1 MVQLVHSLHERVP
14 FPQDLAIQAL
24 PTQQDRL
31 HSLLVLAFQVPGL
44 LEASD
49 LRIAGR
55 PRDSYDNL
63 VERLSIQMT
72 ALSSW
77 LGEYTVTERE
87 RNSPKECV
95 SERAF
100 EVQSGPT
107 TVSTEMR
114 PSIFNLTCET
124 LCRICLL
131 LIVESLVGL
140 EHQMWPK
147 RSPSSAADACA
158 SDLLNTMTML
168 ENAAVTPICKS
179 RVMSA
184 PLHFLNG
191 YYTRHKD
198 RAGLRVCEK
207 IKEALEDQAPYL
219 HWDALLPWCLLTLS
233 EIPHYD
239 ADTRG

>member
-1 MVQLVHSLHERVP
+1 MP
-14 FPQDLAIQAL
+14 FPQDLAIHAL

-31 HSLLVLAFQVPGL
+31 HSLLVLAFKVPEL
-44 LEASD
+44 LEATD

-55 PRDSYDNL
+55 PRDSYDSL

-77 LGEYTVTERE
+77 LGEFT
-87 RNSPKECV
+87 V
-95 SERAF
+95 SEREQELSL
-100 EVQSGPT
+100 EVVTMGVTKVQAGPAT
-107 TVSTEMR
+107 LSPAVK

-131 LIVESLVGL
+131 LIVESLVSL

-168 ENAAVTPICKS
+168 EKAAVMPICKA

-184 PLHFLNG
+184 PLHFLSG
-191 YYTRHKD
+191 YYARHND
-198 RAGLRVCEK
+198 RAGSRLCEN
-207 IKEALEDQAPYL
+207 IKEALENEAPYL

-239 ADTRG
+239 ADSRT